1 MKGAAS
7 CPASLLCPP
16 LHSPAHRVP
25 GLQMVSLAIL
35 GSLCQQ
41 RRVVTATAVMRCG
54 AGTCSGVEIQQSS
67 VKGLG
72 QCGGMLWSFHGPVG
86 ARQATV

>member
-25 GLQMVSLAIL
+25 GLKMVSLAFL

-41 RRVVTATAVMRCG
+41 RRIDTATVVMRCG
-54 AGTCSGVEIQQSS
+54 AGTCSGVGIQQSR
-67 VKGLG
+67 VKVLG
-72 QCGGMLWSFHGPVG
+72 
-86 ARQATV
+86 

>member
-16 LHSPAHRVP
+16 LHSPAHRVA
-25 GLQMVSLAIL
+25 GLKMVSLAIL

-41 RRVVTATAVMRCG
+41 RRVGMATAVMRCG
-54 AGTCSGVEIQQSS
+54 AGTCRGMGSQQSRD
-67 VKGLG
+67 KGLG
-72 QCGGMLWSFHGPVG
+72 
-86 ARQATV
+86 

>member
-16 LHSPAHRVP
+16 LHSPAHRVA
-25 GLQMVSLAIL
+25 GLIMVSLAIL

-41 RRVVTATAVMRCG
+41 RRVAMATAVIY
-54 AGTCSGVEIQQSS
+54 GV
-67 VKGLG
+67 VPAPAVGLG
-72 QCGGMLWSFHGPVG
+72 FSKKRVEGLG
-86 ARQATV
+86 